1 MNRFKSASLMAI
13 LGLCLVVVFLVAGCG
28 GKSKG
33 APTNVNCI
41 DNIKWEV
48 APEAMLTKFDCTV
61 GKHGGQP
68 ALIFTV
74 EVVNATDKPQRFRV
88 NIFLEDMDKGAGHMV
103 PRKGKPPVLGPGN
116 PGTVKIPFIGVDQ
129 KSKDILVMV
138 KTATY

>member
-1 MNRFKSASLMAI
+1 MNRFKSASVMAI
-13 LGLCLVVVFLVAGCG
+13 LGLCLVAAFLSAGCG
-28 GKSKG
+28 GKG
-33 APTNVNCI
+33 APQNVNCPGK
-41 DNIKWEV
+41 IKWEV
-48 APEAMLTKFDCTV
+48 APEAMLTQFDCEL

-68 ALIFTV
+68 ALIFKV

-116 PGTVKIPFIGVDQ
+116 PGAVKIPFIGVD
-129 KSKDILVMV
+129 KESKKILVMV